1 MDIRWAALLRWWEA
15 VTGRRVLLEH
25 LLTRTRPVDAAVAEQ
40 AQSEL
45 QVAALALTA
54 AEAAAIAPGGRL
66 DFSETTPWMRSRHAQ
81 GKQAGSLEF

>member
-1 MDIRWAALLRWWEA
+1 M
-15 VTGRRVLLEH
+15 
-25 LLTRTRPVDAAVAEQ
+25 Q

-45 QVAALALTA
+45 QEAALALTA

-66 DFSETTPWMRSRHAQ
+66 GFSETTPWMRSRHAQ